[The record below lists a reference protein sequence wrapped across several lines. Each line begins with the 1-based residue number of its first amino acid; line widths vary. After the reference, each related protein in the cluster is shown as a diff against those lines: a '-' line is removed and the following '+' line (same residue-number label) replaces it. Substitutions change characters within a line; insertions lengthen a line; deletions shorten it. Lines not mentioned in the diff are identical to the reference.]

1 VSLEL
6 LTALSSIG
14 TFIVIA
20 ATAVA
25 AFWQLRHMS
34 GSNSISTLTEAREVL
49 ESREF
54 QLARRFVA
62 QELPRLLEDPEI
74 RHQLEFEIPLPD
86 RLQPLNTVGNFYE
99 ALGSW
104 VRHGVIDQNIVV
116 SLWSSVVVSTWER
129 VSPAL
134 AIMRRSSGPALWDQ
148 FEYLAR
154 ISQEWID
161 RHPDGDYP
169 KGVAHMPVIDVWRE
183 ADASGASPPQ
193 LRTQSAESSAFE
205 SSSTSPAKR

>member
-1 VSLEL
+1 MNLEL

-54 QLARRFVA
+54 QVARRFVM
-62 QELPRLLEDPEI
+62 QELPGLLKDPEV
-74 RHQLEFEIPLPD
+74 RRQLEFEVPLPD
-86 RLQPLNTVGNFYE
+86 RLQALNSVGNFYE

-104 VRHGVIDQNIVV
+104 VRRGVIDKDIVV

-129 VSPAL
+129 ITPAL
-134 AIMRRSSGPALWDQ
+134 AIMRRSAGPALWDQ

-154 ISQEWID
+154 ISQEWTA

-169 KGVAHMPVIDVWRE
+169 KGVAHMPV
-183 ADASGASPPQ
+183 ADAWLEEDRRLTGSNG
-193 LRTQSAESSAFE
+193 TVSAQEVFSLQRSE
-205 SSSTSPAKR
+205 

>member
-1 VSLEL
+1 VNLEL

-49 ESREF
+49 ESPEF
-54 QLARRFVA
+54 AAARRFVSKD
-62 QELPRLLEDPEI
+62 LPGLLKDPET
-74 RHQLEFEIPLPD
+74 RRQLEFDSPLPD
-86 RLQPLNTVGNFYE
+86 HLQPLNIVGNFYE

-116 SLWSSVVVSTWER
+116 SLWSSVVVATWHN
-129 VSPAL
+129 VTPAL

-161 RHPDGDYP
+161 CHPDGDYP
-169 KGVAHMPVIDVWRE
+169 KGVAHMPV
-183 ADASGASPPQ
+183 ADAWLEEDRRLTGSNG
-193 LRTQSAESSAFE
+193 TVSAQEVFSLQRSE
-205 SSSTSPAKR
+205 

>member
-49 ESREF
+49 ESPEF
-54 QLARRFVA
+54 AAARRFVSK
-62 QELPRLLEDPEI
+62 ELPDLLKDPGI
-74 RHQLEFEIPLPD
+74 RRQLEFDSPLPD
-86 RLQPLNTVGNFYE
+86 QLQPLNIVGNFYE

-116 SLWSSVVVSTWER
+116 SLWSSVVVATWHH
-129 VSPAL
+129 VTPAL
-134 AIMRRSSGPALWDQ
+134 AIMRRSAGAALWDQ

-161 RHPDGDYP
+161 CHPDGDYP
-169 KGVAHMPVIDVWRE
+169 KGVAHMLVVDEWLEEDQRLTGGN
-183 ADASGASPPQ
+183 GAV
-193 LRTQSAESSAFE
+193 SAQKVFSLQRGE
-205 SSSTSPAKR
+205 

>member
-1 VSLEL
+1 MSLEL

-49 ESREF
+49 ESPEF
-54 QLARRFVA
+54 AAARRFVSK
-62 QELPRLLEDPEI
+62 ELPRLLKDPET
-74 RHQLEFEIPLPD
+74 RRQLEFESPLPEH
-86 RLQPLNTVGNFYE
+86 LQPLNVVGNFYE

-104 VRHGVIDQNIVV
+104 VRRGVIDQNIVV
-116 SLWSSVVVSTWER
+116 SLWSSVVVATWHH
-129 VSPAL
+129 VTPAL
-134 AIMRRSSGPALWDQ
+134 AIMRRNSGPALWDQ

-169 KGVAHMPVIDVWRE
+169 KGVAHMPVVDEWLAEDRRL
-183 ADASGASPPQ
+183 AQTNGAVGETIG
-193 LRTQSAESSAFE
+193 LRAA
-205 SSSTSPAKR
+205 P